1 MVKQLKISLI
11 NLDGGTQTRSGLDQ
25 ETISSYSAEMSD
37 GVVFPDIVVFYDGLK
52 YWIADGFHR
61 IKAAM
66 QADIETINAEIKQGT
81 RRDAILYSAGANNA
95 HGLRRTNADKRR
107 AVQMLLEDDEWNKW
121 PNTEIARRCCVDEK
135 TVRNLRPPTS
145 SENPKMERTVE
156 RNGTTYKQNTSNIG
170 RKSAEDI
177 KSKKGGTHENI
188 SVFPTGQP
196 AEQENDKVELLYYET
211 IKYIMSKVE
220 SFDSM
225 SELKLYMKKI
235 TDKIISLNQNL
246 LQ

>member
-25 ETISSYSAEMSD
+25 ETISSYSAEMSN
-37 GVVFPDIVVFYDGLK
+37 GIVFPDIVVFYDGSK

-107 AVQMLLEDDEWNKW
+107 AVQMLLEDDEWSKW
-121 PNTEIARRCCVDEK
+121 PDMEIARRCGVSH
-135 TVRNLRPPTS
+135 TFVQNMRPVS
-145 SENPKMERTVE
+145 CNGCKIKTVE

-170 RKSAEDI
+170 RRSAEDI